1 MDESDKKELI
11 EEFKKG
17 DGPKRLDLWDYALAQ
32 QVLWENIIAD
42 LQRIAH
48 EQGVHTGIILGGEVP
63 QGGGGGIGVVGV
75 FDKEPYGAAKVLP
88 EGRRHQPA

>member
-1 MDESDKKELI
+1 MNEDDKKELM

-17 DGPKRLDLWDYALAQ
+17 DGTKRLDLWDYALAQ

-48 EQGVHTGIILGGEVP
+48 EQGV
-63 QGGGGGIGVVGV
+63 
-75 FDKEPYGAAKVLP
+75 DKKLDELMDNDLKEADK
-88 EGRRHQPA
+88 Q

>member
-1 MDESDKKELI
+1 MWSPMNEDDKKEML

-17 DGPKRLDLWDYALAQ
+17 DGAKRLDLWDYALAQ

-48 EQGVHTGIILGGEVP
+48 EQGV
-63 QGGGGGIGVVGV
+63 
-75 FDKEPYGAAKVLP
+75 DKKLDELMENDLKDLDK
-88 EGRRHQPA
+88 Q